1 MSVRPKHSFGEAGG
15 VGEEFVPRASG
26 NVHPIKKV
34 ALLGHSYVS
43 RLFVN
48 KPIYHP
54 DFILRKFPQPGGK
67 VKTITE
73 KPIWEEFLRYEPD
86 LTVLVLGGNDI
97 DSKTVLRQ
105 LAKEIESLVLE
116 IEQKTGHTCLV
127 IGIESRTR
135 PRPPLTPV
143 SYNKIK
149 NAVNRWLRHI
159 LPGTKDNFTAM
170 GMKKNEMCWDGVHL
184 AIEGCISLFER
195 LVVTIRNHLERAQ

>member
-1 MSVRPKHSFGEAGG
+1 MSVRPKLTHGEAGG
-15 VGEEFVPRASG
+15 IGEDFEPSES
-26 NVHPIKKV
+26 NNTHPIKRV
-34 ALLGHSYVS
+34 ALLGHSYVW
-43 RLFVN
+43 RLFIN
-48 KPIYHP
+48 KPMYHP

-67 VKTITE
+67 VKTITD
-73 KPIWEEFLRYEPD
+73 KPIWEEFLSYEPD

-97 DSKTVLRQ
+97 DSKTVPKQ

-159 LPGTKDNFTAM
+159 LPGTKNNFTAM
-170 GMKKNEMCWDGVHL
+170 GMKKDELCWDGVHL
-184 AIEGCISLFER
+184 GIEGCINLFER
-195 LVVTIRNHLERAQ
+195 LVVTIRNHVERTQ